1 MLGERIKYYRL
12 KEHYSQKE
20 IADQF
25 EVKRS
30 VIRNWET
37 NVVRPTDEEL
47 AKLCKILEIERKEL
61 VTDVSKKG
69 KIVFL
74 KDVKDTKDI
83 RAWLVL
89 TGIIVGCVG
98 TTSLLM
104 GMWIK
109 NFYVNYIL
117 TAESEEN
124 IRYRIMNSIN
134 ATYNWVFW
142 VSIVLLIGVGIML
155 LTAFILKHFKYL
167 KKNEEM
173 NK

>member
-25 EVKRS
+25 EVKRI
-30 VIRNWET
+30 VVKNWET

-47 AKLCKILEIERKEL
+47 TKLCKILEIEKKEL
-61 VTDVSKKG
+61 LADVSKKG

-74 KDVKDTKDI
+74 KDINDTKDI

-89 TGIIVGCVG
+89 ASIIIGCIGAAALIMGV
-98 TTSLLM
+98 LM
-104 GMWIK
+104 K
-109 NFYVNYIL
+109 NYYLDKLVSTQKNSDSYDIL
-117 TAESEEN
+117 
-124 IRYRIMNSIN
+124 RNSIN
-134 ATYNWVFW
+134 TTYNWVFW

-155 LTAFILKHFKYL
+155 ITAFVLKHFKYL

-173 NK
+173 KK

>member
-1 MLGERIKYYRL
+1 MLGERTKYYRL

-30 VIRNWET
+30 VVRNWET
-37 NVVRPTDEEL
+37 NVVRPTDKEL
-47 AKLCKILEIERKEL
+47 TKLCKILEIEKKEL

-74 KDVKDTKDI
+74 KDIKDTKDV

-89 TGIIVGCVG
+89 ISIIVGCVG

-109 NFYVNYIL
+109 NFYANYIVNTEGYHTIYFIISFFL
-117 TAESEEN
+117 PCRGSGPYLISIFF
-124 IRYRIMNSIN
+124 IRAGI
-134 ATYNWVFW
+134 FQ
-142 VSIVLLIGVGIML
+142 LLFL
-155 LTAFILKHFKYL
+155 FF
-167 KKNEEM
+167 
-173 NK
+173 